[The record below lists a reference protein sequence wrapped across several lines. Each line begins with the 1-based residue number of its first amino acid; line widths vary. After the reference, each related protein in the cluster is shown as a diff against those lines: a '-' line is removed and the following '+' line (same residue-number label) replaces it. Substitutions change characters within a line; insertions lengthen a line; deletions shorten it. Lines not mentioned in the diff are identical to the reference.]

1 MHGSIVPMTLDEY
14 QKQAL
19 KTVLPKSDNLIYVTL
34 GLSSEAGEVSSK
46 IKKWIRDNGSDP
58 RKLDKAALAAELGDA
73 LWYIAVMCDMLGFTL
88 DEIAQNNVNKLSDR
102 QKRNVLGGSGDN
114 R

>member
-1 MHGSIVPMTLDEY
+1 
-14 QKQAL
+14 
-19 KTVLPKSDNLIYVTL
+19 
-34 GLSSEAGEVSSK
+34 
-46 IKKWIRDNGSDP
+46 
-58 RKLDKAALAAELGDA
+58 
-73 LWYIAVMCDMLGFTL
+73 VMCDMLGFTL